1 PREGVV
7 DQLIG
12 RVAALGRLGR
22 FREDRVQRPGLR
34 AHSGRVLTGRPF
46 FGGRLAPVRGQ
57 RCGLP
62 LAEPRQGRGGGG
74 GRLPAAF
81 GAGRVPAALGEGRA
95 QAHEGT
101 CDPGGRAA
109 GGRGRQEDGRGRGS
123 RGAAGEQGRH
133 EGPVGGGPVGLW
145 GRGGGEIVEAVGRF
159 GLPATPLEGRAVGQG
174 GAGEGDGRCRPCPEV
189 EGEGV
194 G

>member
-1 PREGVV
+1 
-7 DQLIG
+7 
-12 RVAALGRLGR
+12 
-22 FREDRVQRPGLR
+22 RPC
-34 AHSGRVLTGRPF
+34 V
-46 FGGRLAPVRGQ
+46 GGRLAAGGGE
-57 RCGLP
+57 RCALP
-62 LAEPRQGRGGGG
+62 CAEPRRVGGGG
-74 GRLPAAF
+74 VGRLTAAF
-81 GAGRVPAALGEGRA
+81 GEGRA